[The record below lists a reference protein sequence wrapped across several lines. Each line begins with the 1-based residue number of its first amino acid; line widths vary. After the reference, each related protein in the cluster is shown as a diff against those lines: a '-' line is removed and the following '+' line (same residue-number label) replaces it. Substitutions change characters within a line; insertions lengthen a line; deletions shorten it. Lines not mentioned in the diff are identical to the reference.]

1 MEVGRGEEVASQ
13 QRNTVVSHSLYPT
26 RTSYKGVW
34 MEEHPPQG
42 PEGPGWALTYEWL
55 HRAVDMLVLFEAGG
69 CGKGL
74 AAVRAGMSPGT
85 DVL

>member
-1 MEVGRGEEVASQ
+1 MWRWEGERRWPANRE
-13 QRNTVVSHSLYPT
+13 TPWCH

-34 MEEHPPQG
+34 MEEHPQQG